1 MYCIHCGAPNTDT
14 SKFCMQCGKSLLV
27 PVTPAA
33 APPPPIHRPS
43 PALTALPPVGR
54 VAPMTRRR
62 RWLPWVAG
70 ALVLLLVLCLGTAAL
85 ARTGLHIGT
94 NDAVKLMPENT
105 SMLLSISPNPL
116 QLRHWQ
122 RLQTVAGAFGAA
134 ANTTGALPSDLLGT
148 GLDIDLQKDVL
159 PWMGFELAAGVTDV
173 GQGEPGLLAAMAVRS
188 PSGARKF
195 TDKVRSQLEAKGE
208 TFAEETYHAVDITY
222 QVADSSTG
230 ARGGIAYAQTN
241 GFLLLGSSLDA
252 VHQAVDA
259 VQGRSPAL
267 SKNKAYQKVLKALDG
282 NRAGYAYFDW
292 TEFQRALNL
301 SEGSPLSVQTGL
313 EGVGAALVLEADG
326 IRMDYALAYDK
337 GAQSAGQRKALTAPA
352 NPNRILAT
360 IPADL
365 VFAATGQQLRNGF
378 DQLSDALR
386 TSGQDPESAIR
397 EIEQTFNL
405 DLEQDLF
412 SWANGEYA
420 VALIEDAQGPM
431 RDTSMPFSFL
441 VLIEAKDQR
450 TAERALTNIASTLE
464 QQASVSFRDETI
476 GGSRFRIMDD
486 EYTTLGYGFVKN
498 TLVIGGSR
506 RALAAAADAV
516 ETPLAN
522 DDRFKT
528 ATAPLPSRNGGYV
541 YLDAERVWKL
551 LYRNMS
557 DSEQQGFD
565 RNLRPYLEDLQTIA
579 LANEQPAS
587 ADDLQRGSIFIGFKA
602 K

>member
-14 SKFCMQCGKSLLV
+14 SKFCMHCGKALLV

-43 PALTALPPVGR
+43 PALTALPSVGR
-54 VAPMTRRR
+54 VEPMTRRR

-70 ALVLLLVLCLGTAAL
+70 ALTLLLVLGLGSVLL
-85 ARTGLHIGT
+85 ARTWLHIGT

-116 QLRHWQ
+116 QVRHWQ

-134 ANTTGALPSDLLGT
+134 ANTTGTLPSDLLGT

-159 PWMGFELAAGVTDV
+159 PWMGFELAAGITDS
-173 GQGEPGLLAAMAVRS
+173 GQGEPGLLAAMAMRS
-188 PSGARKF
+188 ASGAHKF
-195 TDKVRSQLEAKGE
+195 TDKVRGQLEAKGR
-208 TFAEETYHAVDITY
+208 TFAEETYQGVDITY

-230 ARGGIAYAQTN
+230 GRSGIAYAQTN

-259 VQGRSPAL
+259 VQDRSPAL

-301 SEGSPLSVQTGL
+301 SEGSPLSAQTGL

-337 GAQSAGQRKALTAPA
+337 AALSAGQRKALTASA
-352 NPNRILAT
+352 DPNRILAT

-365 VFAATGQQLRNGF
+365 LFAATGQQLRNGF

-397 EIEQTFNL
+397 EIEQSFNL
-405 DLEQDLF
+405 ELEQDLF

-486 EYTTLGYGFVKN
+486 EYTTLGYGFIKN

-528 ATAPLPSRNGGYV
+528 ATAPLPRRNGGYV